1 MALTQVQQELIGA
14 ISAIEARSTPFWNLF
29 KKNKVPYMALSTTIR
44 VDEVMEHLV
53 KAKLVPRGTVL
64 QPIEVGGFSTVTIK
78 PDILS
83 ASVGVSAE
91 DTILQQPGE
100 LAIVN
105 GQKMK
110 ASTYDRVLK
119 LTTIKS
125 AIEGSKEDM
134 AASVF
139 LTGKTKDAS
148 GVEVN
153 LGLKEPNAV
162 NKEKTESWLSFF
174 RKQVSDYKKKHNT
187 LPDRIFVGTDI
198 ADSLAAYIESS
209 NNPLLGVQVKLEDG
223 QIKYELKNFPITIE
237 TYPDSDTETDTSKSM
252 TLFKELCLFPV
263 YAGLSY
269 VGTTGKPEMIR
280 SDVVVIETKAN
291 EETGQQKLGATSAP
305 FPLIVRPDLFER
317 YTVTI
322 K

>member
-1 MALTQVQQELIGA
+1 MALTQAQQELIGA
-14 ISAIEARSTPFWNLF
+14 ISAIEARPTPFWNLF
-29 KKNKVPYMALSTTIR
+29 RKNRVPYMALSTTIR
-44 VDEVMEHLV
+44 VDEIMDHLV

-64 QPIEVGGFSTVTIK
+64 QPIEVGGFNTVTIK
-78 PDILS
+78 PDLLN
-83 ASVGVSAE
+83 ASIGFGAE

-119 LTTIKS
+119 LTTIKN

-139 LTGKTKDAS
+139 LTGKATDAS
-148 GVEVN
+148 GAEVV
-153 LGLKEPNAV
+153 LGLAEPNTV

-174 RKQVSDYKKKHNT
+174 RKQVSEYKEKHKT
-187 LPDRIFVGTDI
+187 LPDRIFVGTNI

-223 QIKYELKNFPITIE
+223 QIKYELKNFPIAIE
-237 TYPDSDTETDTSKSM
+237 TYPDTDIEADTSNSM

-269 VGTTGKPEMIR
+269 VGTSGKPEMIR
-280 SDVVVIETKAN
+280 SEMRKQVNKN
-291 EETGQQKLGATSAP
+291 
-305 FPLIVRPDLFER
+305 
-317 YTVTI
+317 
-322 K
+322 